1 MQFSR
6 QLVLLAI
13 VSLMAFSATHLA
25 AQIPRTISYQGMLTD
40 GTGNTLP
47 DGNHSLSF
55 TLYTQANGG
64 TVLFTETQTVA
75 TTKGLFHAVIGATSP
90 IPGSVTFDA
99 PYFLG
104 VAVDGGSELSPRTP
118 FTATPYS
125 LHAAVADG
133 VAPGATGVVTS
144 INGLSGDVIL
154 EGSGGTTIIKSG
166 NTLNISSSGGSGGS
180 GITELQNSDGAI
192 SIVGPTGPTAIL
204 NIAAGGINT
213 QQLANDGVTGTKIL
227 DGTITA
233 ADMAPGLGL
242 PPNGPAG
249 GDLSGTYPDPSIASG
264 AVTSAK
270 IADGAIVNA
279 DLSSTA
285 AIAYSK
291 LNLTGSV
298 RNTDISTS
306 GASSNQALMYN
317 GANIVWGNPAAASL
331 VLPDSQSASSGRALL
346 ALTNTGAGGAGR
358 FLSTGNGSAIF
369 AQISSPSNTSAIA
382 SFTTNGIGSGLSIQQ
397 TNASNGARGIDVL
410 QAGVG
415 PGVFATSA
423 GGNAVWGIT
432 SSISAAGVIGDNTF
446 GEAVVGRNR
455 GGNGVGAVVGRNDSS
470 GYGVRGFNTKNGIGV
485 MGQAGISGGT
495 GTAGRFENV
504 NAANT
509 TAALQVATNGS
520 GRSATFT
527 GGSGVLITGNL
538 TVTGT
543 VSKGGGSF
551 KIDHPLDPE
560 NKYLYHSFVESPD
573 MMNIYNGVIT
583 LDANGEAWV
592 DLPNWFQALNRD
604 FRYQLTSIGAPG
616 PNLYIAEEVAN
627 NRFRIAGGKS
637 GAKVSWEVTGI
648 RHDTFANKHR
658 IPVEEVKPVE
668 ERGTLLVPVEPMTT
682 PAIAL
687 PSAAPSGT
695 GDNRQK

>member
-1 MQFSR
+1 MQFFR
-6 QLVLLAI
+6 PVVLLAI
-13 VSLMAFSATHLA
+13 VSLMAFSATHVA
-25 AQIPRTISYQGMLTD
+25 AQIPRTISYQGLLSD
-40 GTGNTLP
+40 ASGNPLP
-47 DGNHSLSF
+47 DGNHSLKF
-55 TLYTQANGG
+55 TLYSQASGG
-64 TVLFTETQTVA
+64 TVLFTETQTLLTV
-75 TTKGLFHAVIGATSP
+75 KGLFHAVIGSTSP

-104 VAVDGGSELSPRTP
+104 VAVDGGAELSPRTP
-118 FTATPYS
+118 FTAAPYS

-133 VAPGATGVVTS
+133 MAPGATGVVTS
-144 INGLSGDVIL
+144 INGLSGDVL
-154 EGSGGTTIIKSG
+154 LQGSGGTTIIKTG
-166 NTLNISSSGGSGGS
+166 NTLNINSSGGSGGS
-180 GITELQNSDGAI
+180 GISELQNSDGAI
-192 SIVGPTGPTAIL
+192 SIVSATGPTTIVD
-204 NIAAGGINT
+204 IAAGGINT

-233 ADMAPGLGL
+233 ADLAPSLGL
-242 PPNGPAG
+242 PPTGAAG
-249 GDLSGTYPDPSIASG
+249 GDLAGTYPNPTIASG
-264 AVTSAK
+264 VITNAK
-270 IADGAIVNA
+270 I
-279 DLSSTA
+279 SPSA

-291 LNLTGSV
+291 LNLVNSI

-306 GASSNQALMYN
+306 GASNNQALMYN
-317 GANIVWGNPAAASL
+317 GSSIVWGSPAAGSL

-346 ALTNTGAGGAGR
+346 ALTNTGNGGAGR
-358 FLSTGNGSAIF
+358 FLTTGSGGSALL
-369 AQISSPSNTSAIA
+369 AQISNPANTSALA
-382 SFTTNGIGSGLSIQQ
+382 TFTTNGIGSGLSIQQ
-397 TNASNGARGIDVL
+397 TNASNGARGLDVL

-432 SSISAAGVIGDNTF
+432 SSISAAGVIADNTF

-485 MGQAGISGGT
+485 LGQAGISGGT
-495 GTAGRFENV
+495 GTAGKFENV

-509 TAALQVATNGS
+509 TAALQVSTSGS
-520 GRSATFT
+520 GRAATFT

-538 TVTGT
+538 SVTGT

-573 MMNIYNGVIT
+573 MMNIYNGVIR

-592 DLPNWFQALNRD
+592 DMPNWFQALNRD

-616 PNLYIAEEVAN
+616 PNLYIAEEVSG
-627 NRFRIAGGKS
+627 NRFKIAGGKP
-637 GAKVSWEVTGI
+637 GMKVSWEVTGI
-648 RHDTFANKHR
+648 RQDTFANKHR
-658 IPVEEVKPVE
+658 IPVEEVKPAE
-668 ERGTLLVPVEPMTT
+668 ERGQLLVPVEPVAA
-682 PAIAL
+682 PAMAL
-687 PSAAPSGT
+687 PSATATGSG
-695 GDNRQK
+695 DLRQK